1 MIRLF
6 AKVVVILLISLGFL
20 ALIIVS
26 ILYFWVFQAIRKDQR
41 DAESNAITSDN
52 ASYDEG
58 TF

>member
-1 MIRLF
+1 MSLF
-6 AKVVVILLISLGFL
+6 AYVVVILLISLGFL
-20 ALIIVS
+20 ALILVS
-26 ILYFWVFQAIRKDQR
+26 ILYCCVFQAMRKDQR